1 MEINKKYFTL
11 AGLLILIVGLTGC
24 LNNSSPEEKI
34 YDTLEEVASLEKDF
48 KEQQEPLQKLEE
60 EDNEI
65 YGKIIQ
71 LGMKE
76 LEEIQALSNDAIEGI
91 EERKE
96 LMEKEKAA
104 INKAKER
111 FKDIDGQIKELE
123 DTSLQTEANNLKEI
137 MTNRFDAYDELYNNY
152 TTSLEQETKLYE
164 LFKEKDAEKEDL
176 EAKIEE
182 INKTYNSLMDSN
194 KRFNEL
200 TNEYNEEKIA
210 FYKNAKLDV
219 DVE

>member
-1 MEINKKYFTL
+1 MGKNKRYFTL

-91 EERKE
+91 EKRKD

-104 INKAKER
+104 INNAKER

-137 MTNRFDAYDELYNNY
+137 RTNRFDAYDELHNYY
-152 TTSLEQETKLYE
+152 TTSLKQETELYE
-164 LFKEKDAEKEDL
+164 LFKEKDAAKEDL

-200 TNEYNEEKIA
+200 TNE
-210 FYKNAKLDV
+210 
-219 DVE
+219 

>member
-1 MEINKKYFTL
+1 MGKNKKYFTL

-76 LEEIQALSNDAIEGI
+76 LDEIQAMSNDAIKGI
-91 EERKE
+91 EKRKE
-96 LMEKEKAA
+96 LMEKEKTA
-104 INKAKER
+104 IDKAKER
-111 FKDIDGQIKELE
+111 FKDVDGQIKELE

-137 MTNRFDAYDELYNNY
+137 MTNRFDVYDELYNHY
-152 TTSLEQETKLYE
+152 TTSLKQETELYE
-164 LFKEKDAEKEDL
+164 LFKEKDAAKEDL

-182 INKTYNSLMDSN
+182 INKTYDSLMESN
-194 KRFNEL
+194 KKFNEL

>member
-11 AGLLILIVGLTGC
+11 AGLLILIIGLTGC

>member
-1 MEINKKYFTL
+1 MGKNKRYFTL

-91 EERKE
+91 EKRKD

-104 INKAKER
+104 INNAKER
-111 FKDIDGQIKELE
+111 FKDVDGQIKELE

-137 MTNRFDAYDELYNNY
+137 MTNRFDAYDELHNHY
-152 TTSLEQETKLYE
+152 TTSLKQETELYE
-164 LFKEKDAEKEDL
+164 LFKEKDAAKEDL